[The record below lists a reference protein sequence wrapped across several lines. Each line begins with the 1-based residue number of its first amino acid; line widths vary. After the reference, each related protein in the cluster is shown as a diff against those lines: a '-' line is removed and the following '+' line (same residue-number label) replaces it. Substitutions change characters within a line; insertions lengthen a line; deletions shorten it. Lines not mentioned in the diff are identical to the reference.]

1 MLSVIE
7 TLANLNAQSG
17 ELMQI
22 FEITQRQS
30 VNEIDYGA
38 TAAARV
44 PAAVARGAAIGGGF
58 AGALGNAITNAPL
71 KALGARTGSDLVP
84 DPDRVG
90 LFGKSR
96 AAISDRMDQAVQAAM
111 PAITQQAAQQWR
123 MWQASTADMVKKAG
137 VQNISEINPQQLR
150 EPLMTQVQTM
160 AAKQGLR
167 NYQNLPNYV
176 DAEAFGGAAKY
187 QALDTVKA
195 IDAAIAAIL
204 DPKQQVGTQARDNWI
219 TLCKKIY
226 SAGLQLKF
234 REQDYATGRELAAD
248 PSAVDQLTQRA
259 QNAGLTADQLQL
271 PPNMVRPTG
280 DTRTDAMLQALGL
293 LPKARQRTPAPVT
306 AESAKKRSK

>member
-1 MLSVIE
+1 
-7 TLANLNAQSG
+7 
-17 ELMQI
+17 MQI
-22 FEITQRQS
+22 FEITQRQP
-30 VNEIDYGA
+30 VNEISYAATKDYVSA
-38 TAAARV
+38 KTPDFVKNYAAAT
-44 PAAVARGAAIGGGF
+44 PAAMSRGAAVGTGF
-58 AGALGNAITNAPL
+58 AGALGSALTNAPL

-123 MWQASTADMVKKAG
+123 MWQASTADMVEKAG
-137 VQNISEINPQQLR
+137 VQNISEIDPQQLR

-160 AAKQGLR
+160 VSKQGIR
-167 NYQNLPNYV
+167 NYKNLPNYV

-187 QALDTVKA
+187 EALDTVKA

-219 TLCKKIY
+219 ALSKEIY

-234 REQDYATGRELAAD
+234 REEDNKFVARDLATD
-248 PSAVDQLTQRA
+248 SDAVEKQEQKAKNSGLHASQQRI
-259 QNAGLTADQLQL
+259 
-271 PPNMVRPTG
+271 PNNVVQPTG
-280 DTRTDAMLQALGL
+280 NPDVDAYMQSIGL
-293 LPKARQRTPAPVT
+293 LPRATVRTPAPAPVT
-306 AESAKKRSK
+306 AESKNKRSK